1 MPRLLPLLML
11 LLSFQSTASERC
23 APLEITAG
31 EWPPYLSRDLPEQG
45 VIAHLIRD
53 LLRAEGYCVQFKFL
67 PWPRAYAEAAAG
79 KQAATAIWM
88 HKPERE
94 ADFLYSDAL
103 LDEQFVIFHLRSRAF
118 DWQTLDDLRG
128 LRLGGGLEYSYGPEF
143 DAAIADGRLQMERVS
158 SDQQNFDKLLRGRI
172 DLYPQEINVGYFS
185 LRQSFPPRK
194 VATITHHPKVLL
206 KNQSFLLFPKA
217 KPESQAL
224 RSQFNRRLADFR
236 QRELIAPYFAD
247 LRAGRYQPVS
257 PQPPETNP

>member
-11 LLSFQSTASERC
+11 LLSLQSMATERC
-23 APLEITAG
+23 TPLEISAG

-45 VIAHLIRD
+45 VVAHLIRD
-53 LLRAEGYCVQFKFL
+53 LFRAEGYCVRFKFL

-79 KQAATAIWM
+79 KEAATAIWM

-103 LDEQFVIFHLRSRAF
+103 LDEQFVIFHLRSRPF

-172 DLYPQEINVGYFS
+172 QLYPQEINVGYFS
-185 LRQSFPPRK
+185 LRQSFTPQQIE
-194 VATITHHPKVLL
+194 VITHHPKVLL
-206 KNQSFLLFPKA
+206 KNQSFLLFPIA
-217 KPESQAL
+217 RPESNAL
-224 RSQFNRRLADFR
+224 RNQFNRRLADFQ
-236 QRELIAPYFAD
+236 QRNLIAPYFAA
-247 LRAGRYQPVS
+247 LRAGRYQPAI
-257 PQPPETNP
+257 QPPQANP